1 MDFNEAKYIIIVIA
15 ILGVYRLWE
24 WKKQDIP
31 EIIKKIVYWVCYLA
45 AVYIFAFVYEDWVI
59 RFLAL
64 LLLPFMSCLA
74 IFGRWKKWAAFKDF
88 LKEYY
93 QSDGLWLLSLF
104 VIALQFVLGY
114 K

>member
-1 MDFNEAKYIIIVIA
+1 MDDKTKIIVISTSV
-15 ILGVYRLWE
+15 IGVYWLWE
-24 WKKQDIP
+24 WKKEDIP
-31 EIIKKIVYWVCYLA
+31 EIIKKMVYWVCYLA
-45 AVYIFAFVYEDWVI
+45 AVYIFVFVYEDWVI

-74 IFGRWKKWAAFKDF
+74 IFGRWKKWATFKDF

-93 QSDGLWLLSLF
+93 QSDGLWLLSLL
-104 VIALQFVLGY
+104 VIVLQFVLGY